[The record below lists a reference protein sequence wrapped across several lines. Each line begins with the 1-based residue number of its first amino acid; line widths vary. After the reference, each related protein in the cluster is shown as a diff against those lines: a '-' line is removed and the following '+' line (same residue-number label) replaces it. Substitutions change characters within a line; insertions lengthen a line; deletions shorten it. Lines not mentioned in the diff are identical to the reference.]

1 MSVSFDTNVLVYAT
15 ATLPSSKSVR
25 ARELIAR
32 AMRAGSSVLLL
43 QSLAEFSNV
52 AIRKAG
58 IKVEAVQA
66 IVAAWEA
73 VLPVEAAHRE
83 DLPAALDAVKAHKLG
98 ILGCNAVG
106 HSMSHWRS
114 HMLTEDLQD
123 GFQLHGVKFVNPFK
137 GANDALIDAILPPGG
152 AALKRGDDCKGRSA
166 PRGLKEDA

>member
-83 DLPAALDAVKAHKLG
+83 DLPAALDAVKAHKLAFWDAMLWATACRIG
-98 ILGCNAVG
+98 V
-106 HSMSHWRS
+106 H

-137 GANDALIDAILPPGG
+137 GANDALIDAILPP
-152 AALKRGDDCKGRSA
+152 
-166 PRGLKEDA
+166 